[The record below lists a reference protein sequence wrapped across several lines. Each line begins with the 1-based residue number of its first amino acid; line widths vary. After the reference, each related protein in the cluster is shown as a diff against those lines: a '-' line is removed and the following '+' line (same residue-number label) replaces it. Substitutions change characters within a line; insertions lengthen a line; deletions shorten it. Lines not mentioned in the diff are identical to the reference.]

1 MEYVHSCFYSENAP
15 KVHNV
20 PYRTREIFMS
30 LVIEADEFER
40 GCKQAASPDAE
51 ECMLRFSFT
60 LLLIAVTHP
69 LFAQFTYAPINVP
82 GAVSTQ
88 ARGINNN
95 GEIVGFY
102 KNTPCLDSDIR
113 VPNCPNI
120 KGFKL
125 VNGAYIKLMV
135 SGSSRTVIM
144 GVNDLGDLVGY
155 YTKSSDGTTHG
166 FIWYHTNVVRT
177 IDYPNAPNATVPFG
191 INKAGIVVGGTFGTG
206 PNGGF
211 PGSGWVWANGT
222 FSTMNPTLPG
232 NPAGACCWAVTS
244 ISNTGVLAGL
254 LFQSDYWQAWMK
266 AGTDQDFFT
275 YPTVIQCCDTSATG
289 VNSNVDM
296 IGFDGGPSSYS
307 AGAGWFTKHI
317 ELNEVND
324 AEVTPHFIKV
334 AYGPGSDNTVLQTFP
349 FGLNDSRGIVGTY
362 FDANNQQHGFLAKP
376 NF

>member
-1 MEYVHSCFYSENAP
+1 MQSWRWSRALQLAELASGDVHSGII
-15 KVHNV
+15 
-20 PYRTREIFMS
+20 T
-30 LVIEADEFER
+30 L
-40 GCKQAASPDAE
+40 SP
-51 ECMLRFSFT
+51 CVRHQ
-60 LLLIAVTHP
+60 I
-69 LFAQFTYAPINVP
+69 TYAPINVP

-232 NPAGACCWAVTS
+232 NPAGACCWAVTT